1 MVKVQQPESDRVRAV
16 ILTTARSGSS
26 FLVECLRSHP
36 EIECASE
43 ILNGQPDDPVP
54 AYRGPFRYVKKW
66 SRIAR
71 TGAWMPGRW
80 LDAYYRR
87 GNAKVRCF
95 KAMYQQLARPFALR
109 YVVENE
115 DIRVIHLRR
124 HNLLKVHISTLL
136 MNKRKQLQTTTPTG
150 TVWVRVDPARAIR
163 SMRKARAR
171 YEWHDRA
178 FDRHPRLQVSYE
190 SLFDGKYLHADTCR
204 RICDF
209 LGVAQ
214 HRMESHFVKLNP
226 ESLRDMV
233 TNYDEL
239 ASAVSR
245 TEFAD
250 FLAG

>member
-1 MVKVQQPESDRVRAV
+1 MQQPESGRVRAV
-16 ILTTARSGSS
+16 ILTTRRSGST

-54 AYRGPFRYVKKW
+54 AFRGPWKYVKKW

-71 TGAWMPGRW
+71 TGAWMPARW
-80 LDAYYRR
+80 LDAYYQR
-87 GNAKVRCF
+87 GSAKVRCF
-95 KAMYQQLARPFALR
+95 KAMYEQLTRPFALR
-109 YVVENE
+109 YVVRNE

-124 HNLLKVHISTLL
+124 HNLLKAHISALL
-136 MNKRKQLQTTTPTG
+136 MNKREQLQATAPTEA
-150 TVWVRVDPARAIR
+150 VWIHVDPARAIR

-171 YEWHDRA
+171 YERFDRA
-178 FDRHPRLQVSYE
+178 FARHQRLQVAYE
-190 SLFDGKYLHADTCR
+190 SLFDGKYLDADTCR
-204 RICDF
+204 RVCDF

-214 HRMESHFVKLNP
+214 HRMESRIVKLNP

-233 TNYDEL
+233 TNYEEL
-239 ASAVSR
+239 AAEVSR

-250 FLAG
+250 LLD

>member
-1 MVKVQQPESDRVRAV
+1 VVKVRQPETGRVRAV
-16 ILTTARSGSS
+16 ILSTRRSGST

-36 EIECASE
+36 EIECAGE

-54 AYRGPFRYVKKW
+54 AFRGPLRYVWKW

-71 TGAWMPGRW
+71 TGAWMPGWW
-80 LDAYYRR
+80 LDGYYRR
-87 GNAKVRCF
+87 GTAKVRCF
-95 KAMYQQLARPFALR
+95 KALYEQLVRPFAMR

-124 HNLLKVHISTLL
+124 HNVLKSHISALL
-136 MNKRKQLQTTTPTG
+136 MNKRYELHAMAPTK
-150 TVWVRVDPARAIR
+150 TVWIHVNPARAIR
-163 SMRKARAR
+163 SMRKMRAR
-171 YEWHDRA
+171 YERFDRA
-178 FDRHPRLQVSYE
+178 FERHPRLQVTYE
-190 SLFDGKYLHADTCR
+190 NLFDGKYLHVETCS

-209 LGVAQ
+209 LGIAQ
-214 HRMESHFVKLNP
+214 HRMESRQMKLNP

-239 ASAVSR
+239 AAAVSK

-250 FLAG
+250 LLD

>member
-1 MVKVQQPESDRVRAV
+1 MKVQHPESGRVRAV
-16 ILTTARSGSS
+16 ILTTRRSGST

-54 AYRGPFRYVKKW
+54 AFRGPWRYVRKW

-71 TGAWMPGRW
+71 TGAWMPARW

-87 GNAKVRCF
+87 GSAKVRCF
-95 KAMYQQLARPFALR
+95 KAMYEQLTRPFALR
-109 YVVENE
+109 YVVKNE

-124 HNLLKVHISTLL
+124 HNLLKAHISALL
-136 MNKRKQLQTTTPTG
+136 MNKRAELQATAPTEA
-150 TVWVRVDPARAIR
+150 VWIHVDPARAIR

-171 YEWHDRA
+171 YERFDRA
-178 FDRHPRLQVSYE
+178 FARHQRLQVAYE
-190 SLFDGKYLHADTCR
+190 SLFDGKYLDADTCR
-204 RICDF
+204 RVCDF

-214 HRMESHFVKLNP
+214 HRMESRIVKLNP

-239 ASAVSR
+239 AAEVSR

-250 FLAG
+250 LLD

>member
-1 MVKVQQPESDRVRAV
+1 
-16 ILTTARSGSS
+16 L
-26 FLVECLRSHP
+26 
-36 EIECASE
+36 
-43 ILNGQPDDPVP
+43 
-54 AYRGPFRYVKKW
+54 RYVKKW
-66 SRIAR
+66 SRIVR

-95 KAMYQQLARPFALR
+95 KAMYEQLTRPFALR

-124 HNLLKVHISTLL
+124 HNLLKAHISALL
-136 MNKRKQLQTTTPTG
+136 MNKRDMLQATTATEA
-150 TVWVRVDPARAIR
+150 VWIRVDPARAIG
-163 SMRKARAR
+163 SMRKMRAR
-171 YEWHDRA
+171 YEYFDRA
-178 FDRHPRLQVSYE
+178 FERHPRIQISFE
-190 SLFDGKYLHADTCR
+190 GLFDGKYLHADPCR

-214 HRMESHFVKLNP
+214 HRMESRIVKLNP

-239 ASAVSR
+239 AAEVSK

-250 FLAG
+250 LLG

>member
-1 MVKVQQPESDRVRAV
+1 MVKVQQPDSARVRAV
-16 ILTTARSGSS
+16 ILTTRRSGSS

-54 AYRGPFRYVKKW
+54 AFRGPWRYVKKW

-80 LDAYYRR
+80 LDAYYAR
-87 GNAKVRCF
+87 GHAKVRCF
-95 KAMYQQLARPFALR
+95 KAMYEQLVRPFALR

-124 HNLLKVHISTLL
+124 HNLLKAHISALL
-136 MNKRKQLQTTTPTG
+136 MNKREVLQATAPTEA
-150 TVWVRVDPARAIR
+150 VRIRVSPARAIA
-163 SMRKARAR
+163 SMRKMRAR
-171 YEWHDRA
+171 YEYFDRA
-178 FDRHPRLQVSYE
+178 FERHPRLQVSYE
-190 SLFDGKYLHADTCR
+190 SLFDGKYLDSETGR

-214 HRMESHFVKLNP
+214 YRMESRIVKLNP

-239 ASAVSR
+239 AAAVSK

-250 FLAG
+250 LLS